1 MAWKSFLKGTFLFL
15 TYIGSA
21 KLGMEYFA
29 FQPMNLAVL
38 WIPSGIGLIG
48 CIFFGYR
55 FFPIVWLA
63 SFLANKD
70 GLISSQFQLTQFQ
83 LYLSICLTASVDAF
97 QSVLAYFFWTKKIRK
112 NLNSTKDNFY
122 FILYVAFLSSLIS
135 ILLLGLV
142 LNSFGYF
149 HNLNINEIV
158 RTLVVITFGDTIGIF
173 ITVPMFMA
181 WRKLV
186 WKELSLRLVFWTV
199 LFIVFQA
206 VIVYQ
211 FPYLF
216 FLSFLILIYL
226 GYRFQIKGVTLGVFL
241 LYLSSVLMT
250 RLGVGP
256 FVQPVIFDSYIY
268 LISFLIPYAI
278 LAEFITLQ
286 YQRLLYNR
294 FELEKKV
301 YDRTKLLRTQI
312 FEKTQAIEALHK
324 SEKLLSDSNRTK
336 DIFFSIIAHDLRNPL
351 GSFKQITELMY
362 ADFDTYTDSEKKE
375 TIFEIKKSA
384 SRVYSLLEQLLDWA
398 RTQTGN
404 MPFRPKE
411 INLRTI
417 VSKITEQMTALIQ
430 KKGIQFTVVIPEK
443 FSFVYADSEMIQ
455 AVLRNLISN
464 SIKFTNDNGKIQI
477 SVSQDE
483 DGVRIECKDNG
494 VGMNSSDLEK
504 LFRLDAQLTS
514 IGLEGEKG
522 TGLGLILCHEF
533 VKLHG
538 GEIWATSEKGK
549 GTTVSFRLP
558 DPK

>member
-1 MAWKSFLKGTFLFL
+1 MAWKSFLKGIFLFL
-15 TYIGSA
+15 AYIGSA

-83 LYLSICLTASVDAF
+83 LYLSICLTATVDAF

-149 HNLNINEIV
+149 HNLNLNEIV

-186 WKELSLRLVFWTV
+186 WKELSLRLVFWTI

-324 SEKLLSDSNRTK
+324 SEKLLSESNRTK

-362 ADFDTYTDSEKKE
+362 SDFDTYTDSEKKE

-430 KKGIQFTVVIPEK
+430 KKGIQFTVEIPEK

>member
-1 MAWKSFLKGTFLFL
+1 MVWKSFLKGIFLFL
-15 TYIGSA
+15 AYIGSA

-38 WIPSGIGLIG
+38 WIPSGIGLVG

-70 GLISSQFQLTQFQ
+70 GLISSQFQLTQFE

-97 QSVLAYFFWTKKIRK
+97 QSVLAYYFWNTKIRK

-122 FILYVAFLSSLIS
+122 FIVYVAFLSSLIS

-149 HNLNINEIV
+149 HNLNVNEIV

-173 ITVPMFMA
+173 ITVPMFLA
-181 WRKLV
+181 WRKLE
-186 WKELSLRLVFWTV
+186 WKELSLRLVFWTII
-199 LFIVFQA
+199 FIVFQA
-206 VIVYQ
+206 VIVFR

-226 GYRFQIKGVTLGVFL
+226 GYRFQIRGVTLGVFL

-324 SEKLLSDSNRTK
+324 SEKLLSESNRTK

-362 ADFDTYTDSEKKE
+362 ADFDTYSDSEKRE
-375 TIFEIKKSA
+375 TVFEIKKSA

-404 MPFRPKE
+404 MPFRPNE
-411 INLRTI
+411 VNLRTI
-417 VSKITEQMTALIQ
+417 VSKITEQMAALIQ
-430 KKGIQFTVVIPEK
+430 KKGIQFSVEIPEK

-477 SVSQDE
+477 SVSQEE

-533 VKLHG
+533 VKIHG

>member
-38 WIPSGIGLIG
+38 WIPSGIGLVG

-149 HNLNINEIV
+149 HKLNLTEIL
-158 RTLVVITFGDTIGIF
+158 RTIVVITFGDTIGIF

-186 WKELSLRLVFWTV
+186 WKELSLPLVFWTII
-199 LFIVFQA
+199 FIVLQA
-206 VIVYQ
+206 LIVYL

-430 KKGIQFTVVIPEK
+430 KKGIQFTVEIPEK

>member
-1 MAWKSFLKGTFLFL
+1 MAWKSFLKGIFLFL
-15 TYIGSA
+15 AYIGSA

-83 LYLSICLTASVDAF
+83 LYLSICLTATVDAF

-149 HNLNINEIV
+149 HKLNLTEIL
-158 RTLVVITFGDTIGIF
+158 RTIVVITFGDTIGIF

-186 WKELSLRLVFWTV
+186 WKELSLPLVFWTII
-199 LFIVFQA
+199 FIVLQA
-206 VIVYQ
+206 LIVYL

>member
-1 MAWKSFLKGTFLFL
+1 MAWKSFLKGIFLFL
-15 TYIGSA
+15 AYIGSA

-97 QSVLAYFFWTKKIRK
+97 QSVLAYFLWTKKIRK

-149 HNLNINEIV
+149 HNLNLNEIV

-186 WKELSLRLVFWTV
+186 WKELSLRLVFWTI

-324 SEKLLSDSNRTK
+324 SEKLLSESNRTK

-362 ADFDTYTDSEKKE
+362 SDFDTYTDSEKKE

-430 KKGIQFTVVIPEK
+430 KKGIQFTVEIPEK

>member
-1 MAWKSFLKGTFLFL
+1 MVWKSFLKGIFLFL
-15 TYIGSA
+15 AYIGSA

-83 LYLSICLTASVDAF
+83 LYLSICLTATVDAF
-97 QSVLAYFFWTKKIRK
+97 QSVLAYYFWTKKIRK

-122 FILYVAFLSSLIS
+122 FIVYVAFLSSLIS
-135 ILLLGLV
+135 ILLIGMV

-149 HNLNINEIV
+149 HNLNLNEIV

-186 WKELSLRLVFWTV
+186 WKELSLRLVFWTII
-199 LFIVFQA
+199 FIVFQA

-286 YQRLLYNR
+286 YQRLLFNR

-324 SEKLLSDSNRTK
+324 SEKLLSESNRTK

-362 ADFDTYTDSEKKE
+362 EDFDTYTDSEKRE
-375 TIFEIKKSA
+375 TVFEIKKSA

-411 INLRTI
+411 VNLRTI
-417 VSKITEQMTALIQ
+417 VSKITEQMAALIQ
-430 KKGIQFTVVIPEK
+430 KKGIQFTVEIPEK

-477 SVSQDE
+477 SVSQEE

>member
-1 MAWKSFLKGTFLFL
+1 MAWKSFLKGIFLFL
-15 TYIGSA
+15 AYIGSA

-38 WIPSGIGLIG
+38 WIPSGIGLVG

-55 FFPIVWLA
+55 FIPIVWIA

-70 GLISSQFQLTQFQ
+70 GLISSQFQLTQFE

-149 HNLNINEIV
+149 HNLNLNEIV

-186 WKELSLRLVFWTV
+186 WKELSLRLVFWTI

-324 SEKLLSDSNRTK
+324 SEKLLSESNRTK

-362 ADFDTYTDSEKKE
+362 SDFDTYTDSEKKE

-430 KKGIQFTVVIPEK
+430 KKGIQFTVEIPEK

>member
-1 MAWKSFLKGTFLFL
+1 MHWKSFLKGIFLFF

-21 KLGMEYFA
+21 KLGMEYFS
-29 FQPMNLAVL
+29 FHPMNLAVL

-48 CIFFGYR
+48 CLFFGYS
-55 FFPIVWLA
+55 FIPIVWLA
-63 SFLANKD
+63 SFIANKD
-70 GLISSQFQLTQFQ
+70 GLISSQFGLTEFQ
-83 LYLSICLTASVDAF
+83 LYLSVCLVASVDAF
-97 QSVLAYFFWTKKIRK
+97 QSTLSYFFWTRYIRK
-112 NLNSTKDNFY
+112 NLTSSKDNFF
-122 FILYVAFLSSLIS
+122 FIVYVCFLASLIS
-135 ILLLGLV
+135 ILILGIILH
-142 LNSFGYF
+142 SFGYF
-149 HNLNINEIV
+149 HNLNPNQIF
-158 RTLVVITFGDTIGIF
+158 RTILVITFGDTIGIF
-173 ITVPMFMA
+173 ITVPLFMA
-181 WRKLV
+181 WRKMV
-186 WKELSLRLVFWTV
+186 WKDISFLLFFWTII
-199 LFIVFQA
+199 FIIIQA

-226 GYRFQIKGVTLGVFL
+226 GYRFQIRGVTLGVFL
-241 LYLSSVLMT
+241 LYLSSILMT

-256 FVQPVIFDSYIY
+256 FVHPVIFDSYIY

-286 YQRLLYNR
+286 YQRLLSNR

-312 FEKTQAIEALHK
+312 FEKNHAIEALHN
-324 SEKLLSDSNRTK
+324 SEKLLSETNRTK

-362 ADFDTYTDSEKKE
+362 TDFDTYTDSEKKD
-375 TIFEIKKSA
+375 TIFEIQKSA
-384 SRVYSLLEQLLDWA
+384 SRVYGLLEQLLDWA

-404 MPFRPKE
+404 MPFRPTE
-411 INLRTI
+411 INLRSV
-417 VSKITEQMTALIQ
+417 VSKITEQMGVMIQ
-430 KKGIQFTVVIPEK
+430 KKGIQLSVQIPEK

-464 SIKFTNDNGKIQI
+464 SIKFTNENGKIEI
-477 SVSQDE
+477 SASQEE

-494 VGMNSSDLEK
+494 VGMDSSDLEK
-504 LFRLDAQLTS
+504 LFRLDAQLTR

-533 VKLHG
+533 IKLHG
-538 GEIWATSEKGK
+538 GEIWAKSEKGK

>member
-1 MAWKSFLKGTFLFL
+1 MAWKSFLKGIFLFL
-15 TYIGSA
+15 AYIGSA

-83 LYLSICLTASVDAF
+83 LYLSICLTATVDAF
-97 QSVLAYFFWTKKIRK
+97 QSVLAYYFWTKKIRK

-122 FILYVAFLSSLIS
+122 FILYVAFFSSLIS
-135 ILLLGLV
+135 ILLLGFV

-149 HNLNINEIV
+149 HNLNLNEIV

-186 WKELSLRLVFWTV
+186 WKELSLRLVFWTI

-324 SEKLLSDSNRTK
+324 SEKLLSESNRTK

-362 ADFDTYTDSEKKE
+362 SDFDTYTDSEKKE

-430 KKGIQFTVVIPEK
+430 KKGIQFTVEIPEK

>member
-1 MAWKSFLKGTFLFL
+1 MAWKSFLKGIFLFL
-15 TYIGSA
+15 AYIGSA

-149 HNLNINEIV
+149 HKLNLTEIL
-158 RTLVVITFGDTIGIF
+158 RTIVVITFGDTIGIF

-186 WKELSLRLVFWTV
+186 WKELSLPLVFWTII
-199 LFIVFQA
+199 FIVLQA
-206 VIVYQ
+206 LIVYL

-430 KKGIQFTVVIPEK
+430 KKGIQFTVEIPEK

-477 SVSQDE
+477 SVSQEE

>member
-1 MAWKSFLKGTFLFL
+1 MAWKSFLKGIFLFL
-15 TYIGSA
+15 AYIGSA

-38 WIPSGIGLIG
+38 WIPSGIGLVG

-149 HNLNINEIV
+149 HNLNLNEIV

-186 WKELSLRLVFWTV
+186 WKELSLRLVFWTI

>member
-1 MAWKSFLKGTFLFL
+1 MAWKSFLKGIFLFL
-15 TYIGSA
+15 AYIGSA

-122 FILYVAFLSSLIS
+122 FILYVAFFSSLIS
-135 ILLLGLV
+135 ILLLGFV

-149 HNLNINEIV
+149 HNLNLNEIV